1 MKVFLEKIIKKTK
14 TNELQKP
21 FLTYI
26 LFSLVAVSLFIL
38 LTACGDH
45 KAAPT
50 APVSSPPSK
59 TLPVTSLDGQTPGQ
73 IATPEIKSEPAFA
86 AAQPTTPTGQDS
98 PDNLAG
104 ERPFTP
110 AANLSNPEGYQPL
123 IRFSPEAVQLGGE
136 VEISGSGYPAN
147 TRLNVRVSTADL
159 RTEQIYATVLT
170 DESGNFKTIIKL
182 EWSARGRLLTPGKIE
197 IAAITQD
204 YQVGASAPLALQ
216 PASNISADDAC
227 INLVQEFFTTLKRG
241 SQAAQIYLTTDLR
254 SRISNG
260 ATSLPGLLG
269 LQNTPVR
276 VDIIKVKGTPDSYQ
290 ATMYFSSGEQKV
302 AVLDVATDI
311 SGALKIAGIR
321 AK

>member
-21 FLTYI
+21 ILTYI
-26 LFSLVAVSLFIL
+26 LFSLLAVSLFIL
-38 LTACGDH
+38 LSACGDR

-50 APVSSPPSK
+50 ALVSNLPSK
-59 TLPVTSLDGQTPGQ
+59 TIPATSPAGQTPGQ
-73 IATPEIKSEPAFA
+73 IATPEIKPEPAFA
-86 AAQPTTPTGQDS
+86 AAQPVAPTSQVGL
-98 PDNLAG
+98 DNPEGA
-104 ERPFTP
+104 ETFNP

-123 IRFSPEAVQLGGE
+123 IRFSPEVVQIGGE

-159 RTEQIYATVLT
+159 KTEQIYATVLT
-170 DESGNFKTIIKL
+170 DQSGNFKTTIKL
-182 EWSARGRLLTPGKIE
+182 EGSARGRLLIPGKIE

-216 PASNISADDAC
+216 PAPNISADDAC

-241 SQAAQIYLTTDLR
+241 SQAAQIYLTADLR
-254 SRISNG
+254 SRVSSG